1 MNTPRS
7 TDHAKVMRVSRRRSF
22 SNWATELVV
31 SWFVALIVV
40 ALALGVT
47 LAAIAVAQSRD
58 LDGRYLNSPL
68 RQWFERLESEKGLCC
83 SFSDGE
89 VVEDF
94 DWDVRD
100 GHYRVRLRGYW
111 VTVPDEAVVRQP
123 NKFGPAVVW
132 PYPGLDDETM
142 ILCFMPGSLS

>member
-1 MNTPRS
+1 MNAPPNV
-7 TDHAKVMRVSRRRSF
+7 DDAKAIRASLGRPSP
-22 SNWATELVV
+22 NWVTELVV
-31 SWFVALIVV
+31 SWLVALIVV

-58 LDGRYLNSPL
+58 LDGRYLDSPL
-68 RQWFERLESEKGLCC
+68 KDWFERLESEKGLCC

-94 DWDVRD
+94 DWDVR
-100 GHYRVRLRGYW
+100 GGRYRVRIDGRW
-111 VTVPDEAVVRQP
+111 IVVPDEAVVRQP

-132 PYPGLDDETM
+132 PYPGLENETM